1 MGERIVTGAYVR
13 VWLATLAAF
22 VAFGITLLAVPLYAR
37 DELAARDF
45 AIGVAVGAAS
55 VSAVLLS
62 PVSGRIAD
70 RHGRRVV
77 LVAGALVMV
86 FGYLALLLDPPL
98 AALTAIRLCV
108 GGGEAAVVIASFTV
122 VADLAPEAR
131 RGEAMSLVTVASY
144 GGLAFGPFLGDL
156 LIGDN
161 GRFDLAWLTAAG
173 CAAIAAALG
182 LTLPETRPA
191 REGPPA
197 GTILPPRSALAPALV
212 LLLALVGFGGFN
224 AFAALYAREIG
235 VRPGIVYAL
244 FGLVVLLVRAF
255 GRRIPDRF
263 GGRSTATGAC
273 VTIAAGLAVM
283 ALWGEPAG
291 LLIGTIVFA
300 IGQSLAY
307 PAVTLLAIARTP
319 EAERSAAIGAVGA
332 AVDSALGLGAFAL
345 GTAAEVVGYD
355 GAFLVA
361 GAIAAAGVLV
371 LARLGPA
378 RVAER
383 PLLEV
388 GE

>member
-1 MGERIVTGAYVR
+1 
-13 VWLATLAAF
+13 
-22 VAFGITLLAVPLYAR
+22 
-37 DELAARDF
+37 
-45 AIGVAVGAAS
+45 
-55 VSAVLLS
+55 
-62 PVSGRIAD
+62 
-70 RHGRRVV
+70 
-77 LVAGALVMV
+77 V

-122 VADLAPEAR
+122 VADLAPAAR

-144 GGLAFGPFLGDL
+144 GGLALGPFLGDL
-156 LIGDN
+156 LIGDG
-161 GRFDLAWLTAAG
+161 GRFELAWLTAAG
-173 CAAIAAALG
+173 CAAVAAALG

-191 REGPPA
+191 HEGAPA
-197 GTILPPRSALAPALV
+197 GTVLPPRSALAPALV

-244 FGLVVLLVRAF
+244 FGVVVLLVRAF
-255 GRRIPDRF
+255 GRKIPDRF

-273 VTIAAGLAVM
+273 MTIAAGLAVM

-291 LLIGTIVFA
+291 LLVGTVVFA

-332 AVDSALGLGAFAL
+332 AVDSALGLGAFVL
-345 GTAAEVVGYD
+345 GTAAEVVGYE

-361 GAIAAAGVLV
+361 GAVAASGLLV
-371 LARLGPA
+371 LARLGPSKTGRLRA
-378 RVAER
+378 A
-383 PLLEV
+383 
-388 GE
+388 